1 MAIIKLDGGYNALP
15 ISYKRGNPIPL
26 DTTAVWYDFEQLTA
40 YAQSGVTAYVG
51 QVLTYV
57 DSANNT
63 ATAYVIANVA
73 GDLEPIGTVPVG
85 DERTIEVSE
94 EGTISLKGSGV
105 LEFERDILGEDGE
118 PTGEKEDVQYQ
129 ILMTKAGLTWVEPS
143 KTTVE
148 GLATL
153 IDGLTQRVKALEDD
167 RVTEEEL
174 AAAVKVEADRA
185 KEAEKAL
192 GERIDAID
200 YIDADELAEAIKD
213 FETKEN
219 VKNVADDL
227 ADYIESNDAA
237 LADVKATA
245 DAAAVKTEVEAALAL
260 KADASDLSDLENRV
274 NAFLTGTGAEDA
286 LDSLQE
292 LINYIETHDDV
303 EIADILADIQALENK
318 LAGID
323 GTVKAYVDGAIEAL
337 KIGDYAKAS
346 DLADLA
352 NRVSALEGKVDVDSV
367 SGAIATAKQG
377 AIDSAASDASAK
389 AAQALADAKADAAN
403 LYTTKEYVGS
413 FTTGE
418 DAYKDITSIVGYINK
433 KAEETLSAAQGGSS
447 ETAASVAL
455 ALQNYKNEND
465 PKVKQNSDDIAA
477 NANAISAIKDDAN
490 VDSFADVVAELAK
503 KQDKAEAGEVYAY
516 QSYVDT
522 RVNTLKNTEVAAAAT
537 LAQEAK
543 TAAGNAQGTADSA
556 LTKAGNNETEIA
568 SVKATVNTHDTAI
581 GTHTT
586 DIANLKAHD
595 IAHTALYE
603 ALKSTVDEHTTSIAG
618 KAEQTDLEAVSA
630 KATTNENAIKTLND
644 VTILGI
650 NQTLAKKANSADVY
664 STTAADDKFLAKAD
678 YKAYDDTA
686 VKQLIS
692 DEAARADAAEKV
704 NAKAIS
710 DEENR
715 AKGEEARIEG
725 LVTAEAARAKAA
737 EEKNAEDIVAI
748 NALLNTVSDE
758 DNMTSLKELALWV
771 EEHGEAAAEMA
782 EGINNNTAAI
792 KAIYDV
798 VDGKA
803 SGVLVDEI
811 ARVEK
816 KADDNATAILAIN
829 HATNGVLAQAK
840 AYIDGKI
847 AEVPVA
853 DGTSIV
859 VNNDKKLSVAKVSTD
874 ILEQGTFELIL
885 CGGTA
890 ADVSSEA

>member
-26 DTTAVWYDFEQLTA
+26 DTTAVWYDFEKLTA

-85 DERTIEVSE
+85 DEKSIEVSE
-94 EGTISLKGSGV
+94 DGTISLKGVGA

-174 AAAVKVEADRA
+174 AAAVKEEADRA

-227 ADYIESNDAA
+227 ADYIESNNAA

-292 LINYIETHDDV
+292 LINYIETHDDDD
-303 EIADILADIQALENK
+303 ISGILASIQALENK
-318 LAGID
+318 FTGID

-346 DLADLA
+346 DLAELA
-352 NRVSALEGKVDVDSV
+352 NRVSVLEGKVDVDSV

-403 LYTTKEYVGS
+403 LYATKEYVGS

-465 PKVKQNSDDIAA
+465 PKVKKNSEDITA

-503 KQDKAEAGEVYAY
+503 KQDKAESGEAYAY

-522 RVNTLKNTEVAAAAT
+522 KVNTLKNTEVAAAAA

-556 LTKAGNNETEIA
+556 LTKASNNETEIA
-568 SVKATVNTHDTAI
+568 GVKATVNAHDTTI

-595 IAHTALYE
+595 SAHTALYE
-603 ALKSTVDEHTTSIAG
+603 ALKGTVDEHTSSIAG
-618 KAEQTDLEAVSA
+618 KAEQTALDAVSA
-630 KATTNENAIKTLND
+630 KVATNEAAISSIND
-644 VTILGI
+644 VKIPGI
-650 NQTLAKKANSADVY
+650 EQNVAKKANIADVY
-664 STTAADDKFLAKAD
+664 SKTDADNQFLAKAE
-678 YKAYDDTA
+678 KYDDTA
-686 VKQLIS
+686 VKKLIS

-710 DEENR
+710 DEVSR
-715 AKGEEARIEG
+715 AAGEEARIEG
-725 LVTAEAARAKAA
+725 LVTAEVTRAKAA
-737 EEKNAEDIVAI
+737 EEKNAADIVAI
-748 NALLNTVSDE
+748 NALLNTISDS
-758 DNMTSLKELALWV
+758 DDITSLKELALWV
-771 EEHGEAAAEMA
+771 EEHGEDAAAMA
-782 EGINNNTAAI
+782 DAISNNADAI
-792 KAIYDV
+792 KAIYNV
-798 VDGKA
+798 VDGTA

-816 KADDNATAILAIN
+816 KADDNAAAILAIN
-829 HATNGVLAQAK
+829 HGTTGILALAN
-840 AYIDGKI
+840 AYTDEKI
-847 AEVPVA
+847 ANVPVA
-853 DGTSIV
+853 DGETIV
-859 VNNDKKLSVAKVSTD
+859 ATDKKLSVAKVSTD
-874 ILEQGTFELIL
+874 VLEMGEIELVL
-885 CGGTA
+885 YGGKA
-890 ADVSSEA
+890 